1 MKLTNTVYR
10 YAIRKLKVGT
20 ASVAVAALMFLG
32 SGNAVVNAADLN
44 QQSALVAKSSSPEIT
59 QVKEAS
65 PTEDNLKT
73 DLEVDTKALEAD
85 KSPETDLDVTE
96 DLPKTEAESVAS
108 DLTKLEESEG
118 HASQDEPKQEVSA
131 EDLSSEATE
140 AKASVDEASA
150 SSEES
155 APSVKEAE
163 ATVANQVAAANA
175 ANQLEEVKPLANA
188 NSAAENRIILPP
200 GFTPSLFEPGAYSAS
215 HIDAIAKPGRALNTY
230 KSNEADKKEI
240 VDVTNLTEAQRKE
253 LSLFVA
259 NLINPIRQQFGK
271 EPYKVNA
278 GSVNAAQKVANAY
291 KEDNWY
297 AWTRSHDTN
306 ATSRALA
313 NVANGW
319 GENLATINPN
329 TTTMDDL
336 KKQFHYQ
343 TVWMLFDDSHANF
356 GHARNFLLFENPYGN
371 HDVYLGISTNR
382 AGASD
387 AKSFGT
393 QYYTMFAPKDG
404 SSEFTPGNDYTSDPT
419 PSQPSQPTTPSQ
431 PSQPTTPS
439 QPSQPTT
446 PSQPSQPTTPSQP
459 SQPTTPSQPSQPTTP
474 SQPSQPTTPSQP
486 SQPTTPSQPSQPTTP
501 SQPSQPTTPSQPS
514 QPTTPSQPSQP
525 SQPTTPSQ
533 PSQPT
538 TPSQPSQPTT
548 PSQPSQPTTPS
559 QPSQPMT
566 PSQPSQPTTPS
577 QPSQPTTPGQ
587 PSQPTTP
594 SQPSQESDLAADRLG
609 QANASDPN
617 KPSEMAPKD
626 NGQSPVEQ
634 ALPNTGESSNLL
646 ALGAAI
652 MTAIAGIAL
661 LVFKRR
667 KI

>member
-44 QQSALVAKSSSPEIT
+44 QQSALVAKASSPEIT

-65 PTEDNLKT
+65 PTEDNLKS

-85 KSPETDLDVTE
+85 KSPETDLDVTK

-118 HASQDEPKQEVSA
+118 LASQDEPKQEVSA

-140 AKASVDEASA
+140 AKASVEEASA

-175 ANQLEEVKPLANA
+175 ANQVEEVKPLANA

-297 AWTRSHDTN
+297 AWTSSHDTN

-371 HDVYLGISTNR
+371 HDVYLGVSTNR
-382 AGASD
+382 AGASE
-387 AKSFGT
+387 ARSFGT

-404 SSEFTPGNDYTSDPT
+404 SSEFTPGNDYTSEPTPSQPSQPSQPTT

-525 SQPTTPSQ
+525 TTPSQ

-559 QPSQPMT
+559 QPSQV
-566 PSQPSQPTTPS
+566 
-577 QPSQPTTPGQ
+577 
-587 PSQPTTP
+587 
-594 SQPSQESDLAADRLG
+594 SDTADRLG
-609 QANASDPN
+609 QAKASDPN

-626 NGQSPVEQ
+626 NGQSPVGQ
-634 ALPNTGESSNLL
+634 ALPDTGESSNLL
-646 ALGAAI
+646 VLGAAI

>member
-44 QQSALVAKSSSPEIT
+44 QQSALVAKASSPEIT

-65 PTEDNLKT
+65 PTEDNLKS

-85 KSPETDLDVTE
+85 KSPETDLDVTK

-118 HASQDEPKQEVSA
+118 LASQDEPKQEVSA

-140 AKASVDEASA
+140 AKASVEEASA

-175 ANQLEEVKPLANA
+175 ANQVEEVKPLANA

-297 AWTRSHDTN
+297 AWTSSHDTN

-356 GHARNFLLFENPYGN
+356 GHARNFLLFENPFGN

-387 AKSFGT
+387 ARSFGT
-393 QYYTMFAPKDG
+393 QYYTMFAPKAG
-404 SSEFTPGNDYTSDPT
+404 SSEFTPGNDYTSEPT
-419 PSQPSQPTTPSQ
+419 PSQPSQPTTPSQPSQPTTPSQPSQPTTPSQPSQPTTPSQPSQPTTPSQPSQPTTPRQPSQPTTPSQ

-514 QPTTPSQPSQP
+514 QV
-525 SQPTTPSQ
+525 
-533 PSQPT
+533 
-538 TPSQPSQPTT
+538 
-548 PSQPSQPTTPS
+548 
-559 QPSQPMT
+559 
-566 PSQPSQPTTPS
+566 
-577 QPSQPTTPGQ
+577 
-587 PSQPTTP
+587 
-594 SQPSQESDLAADRLG
+594 SDTADRLG
-609 QANASDPN
+609 QAKASDPN

-626 NGQSPVEQ
+626 NGQSPVGQ
-634 ALPNTGESSNLL
+634 ALPDTGESSNLL
-646 ALGAAI
+646 VLGAAI

>member
-44 QQSALVAKSSSPEIT
+44 QQSALVAKASSPEIT

-85 KSPETDLDVTE
+85 KSPETDLDVTK

-118 HASQDEPKQEVSA
+118 LASQDEPKQEVSA
-131 EDLSSEATE
+131 EDLSSQATE
-140 AKASVDEASA
+140 AKASVDEAST

-175 ANQLEEVKPLANA
+175 ANQIEEVKPLANA

-230 KSNEADKKEI
+230 KSNEVDKKEI

-371 HDVYLGISTNR
+371 HDVYLGVSTNR

-387 AKSFGT
+387 ARSFGT

-419 PSQPSQPTTPSQ
+419 PSQPSQP
-431 PSQPTTPS
+431 
-439 QPSQPTT
+439 
-446 PSQPSQPTTPSQP
+446 
-459 SQPTTPSQPSQPTTP
+459 
-474 SQPSQPTTPSQP
+474 
-486 SQPTTPSQPSQPTTP
+486 
-501 SQPSQPTTPSQPS
+501 
-514 QPTTPSQPSQP
+514 
-525 SQPTTPSQ
+525 
-533 PSQPT
+533 
-538 TPSQPSQPTT
+538 
-548 PSQPSQPTTPS
+548 SQPTTPS

-566 PSQPSQPTTPS
+566 PSQPSQV
-577 QPSQPTTPGQ
+577 
-587 PSQPTTP
+587 
-594 SQPSQESDLAADRLG
+594 SDTADRLS

-626 NGQSPVEQ
+626 NGQSPVGQ
-634 ALPNTGESSNLL
+634 ALPDTGESSNLL
-646 ALGAAI
+646 VLGAAI

>member
-44 QQSALVAKSSSPEIT
+44 QQSALVAKASSPEIT

-65 PTEDNLKT
+65 PTEDNLKS

-85 KSPETDLDVTE
+85 KSPETDLDVTK

-118 HASQDEPKQEVSA
+118 LASQDEPKQEVSA

-140 AKASVDEASA
+140 AKASVEEASA
-150 SSEES
+150 SSEEAAS
-155 APSVKEAE
+155 SVKDAE
-163 ATVANQVAAANA
+163 ETIANQVAAANA
-175 ANQLEEVKPLANA
+175 ANQVEEVKPLANA

-371 HDVYLGISTNR
+371 HDVYLGVSTNR

-387 AKSFGT
+387 ARSFGT

-419 PSQPSQPTTPSQ
+419 PSQPSQPTTPSQPSQVSDLATDRLGQANASDPNNPSQPSQPTTPSQ

-459 SQPTTPSQPSQPTTP
+459 SQPTTPSHPSQPTTP

-486 SQPTTPSQPSQPTTP
+486 SQPTTPSQPSQV
-501 SQPSQPTTPSQPS
+501 
-514 QPTTPSQPSQP
+514 
-525 SQPTTPSQ
+525 
-533 PSQPT
+533 
-538 TPSQPSQPTT
+538 
-548 PSQPSQPTTPS
+548 
-559 QPSQPMT
+559 
-566 PSQPSQPTTPS
+566 
-577 QPSQPTTPGQ
+577 
-587 PSQPTTP
+587 
-594 SQPSQESDLAADRLG
+594 SDLATDRLG

-626 NGQSPVEQ
+626 NGQSPVGQ
-634 ALPNTGESSNLL
+634 TLPDTGESSNLL
-646 ALGAAI
+646 VLGAAI

>member
-44 QQSALVAKSSSPEIT
+44 QQSALVAKASSPEIT

-65 PTEDNLKT
+65 PTEDNLKS

-85 KSPETDLDVTE
+85 KSPETDLDVTK

-118 HASQDEPKQEVSA
+118 LASQDEPKQEVSA

-140 AKASVDEASA
+140 AKASVEEASA

-175 ANQLEEVKPLANA
+175 ANQVEEVKPLANA

-297 AWTRSHDTN
+297 AWTSSHDTN

-371 HDVYLGISTNR
+371 HDVYLGVSTNR
-382 AGASD
+382 AGASE
-387 AKSFGT
+387 ARSFGT

-404 SSEFTPGNDYTSDPT
+404 SSEFTPGNDYTSEPTPSQPSQPSQPTT

-525 SQPTTPSQ
+525 TTPSQPSQPTTPSQ

-559 QPSQPMT
+559 QPSQV
-566 PSQPSQPTTPS
+566 
-577 QPSQPTTPGQ
+577 
-587 PSQPTTP
+587 
-594 SQPSQESDLAADRLG
+594 SDTADRLG
-609 QANASDPN
+609 QAKASDPN

-626 NGQSPVEQ
+626 NGQSPVGQ
-634 ALPNTGESSNLL
+634 ALPDTGESSNLL
-646 ALGAAI
+646 VLGAAI

>member
-44 QQSALVAKSSSPEIT
+44 QQSALVAKASSPEIT

-65 PTEDNLKT
+65 PTEDNLKS

-85 KSPETDLDVTE
+85 KSPETDLDVTK

-118 HASQDEPKQEVSA
+118 LASQDEPKQEVSA

-140 AKASVDEASA
+140 AKASVEEASA

-175 ANQLEEVKPLANA
+175 ANQVEEVKPLANA

-297 AWTRSHDTN
+297 AWTSSHDTN

-356 GHARNFLLFENPYGN
+356 GHARNFLLFENPFGN

-387 AKSFGT
+387 ARSFGT

-404 SSEFTPGNDYTSDPT
+404 SSEFTQGNDYTSEP
-419 PSQPSQPTTPSQ
+419 
-431 PSQPTTPS
+431 
-439 QPSQPTT
+439 
-446 PSQPSQPTTPSQP
+446 
-459 SQPTTPSQPSQPTTP
+459 
-474 SQPSQPTTPSQP
+474 
-486 SQPTTPSQPSQPTTP
+486 TP

-559 QPSQPMT
+559 QPSQPTT

-577 QPSQPTTPGQ
+577 QPSQV
-587 PSQPTTP
+587 
-594 SQPSQESDLAADRLG
+594 SDTADRLG
-609 QANASDPN
+609 QAKASDPN

-626 NGQSPVEQ
+626 NGQSPVGQ
-634 ALPNTGESSNLL
+634 ALPDTGESSNLL
-646 ALGAAI
+646 VLGAAV

>member
-44 QQSALVAKSSSPEIT
+44 QQSALVAKASSPEIT

-65 PTEDNLKT
+65 PTEDNLKS

-85 KSPETDLDVTE
+85 KSPETDLDVTK

-118 HASQDEPKQEVSA
+118 LASQDEPKQEVSA
-131 EDLSSEATE
+131 EDLSLEATE
-140 AKASVDEASA
+140 AKASVEEASA

-175 ANQLEEVKPLANA
+175 ANQVEEVKPLANA

-215 HIDAIAKPGRALNTY
+215 HIDSIAKPGRALNTY

-297 AWTRSHDTN
+297 AWTSSHDTN

-356 GHARNFLLFENPYGN
+356 GHARNFLLFENPFGN

-387 AKSFGT
+387 ARSFGT

-404 SSEFTPGNDYTSDPT
+404 SSEFTPGNDYTSEPT

-459 SQPTTPSQPSQPTTP
+459 SQV
-474 SQPSQPTTPSQP
+474 
-486 SQPTTPSQPSQPTTP
+486 
-501 SQPSQPTTPSQPS
+501 
-514 QPTTPSQPSQP
+514 
-525 SQPTTPSQ
+525 
-533 PSQPT
+533 
-538 TPSQPSQPTT
+538 
-548 PSQPSQPTTPS
+548 
-559 QPSQPMT
+559 
-566 PSQPSQPTTPS
+566 
-577 QPSQPTTPGQ
+577 
-587 PSQPTTP
+587 
-594 SQPSQESDLAADRLG
+594 SDTADRLG
-609 QANASDPN
+609 QAKASDSN

-626 NGQSPVEQ
+626 NGQSPVGQ
-634 ALPNTGESSNLL
+634 ALPDTGESSNLL
-646 ALGAAI
+646 VLGAAI